1 MPRFIQFLQII
12 IAVLIGG
19 VFAYDLILQGI
30 SIFEEKYIT
39 ITLALTALLELALF
53 VIYKLIV
60 DD

>member
-1 MPRFIQFLQII
+1 MARFIKILQII

-19 VFAYDLILQGI
+19 TLAYDLILDGI
-30 SIFEEKYIT
+30 SIFQEKYIT
-39 ITLALTALLELALF
+39 ITIALTLSLELALF